1 LEYKELE
8 TLEKIESK
16 ISLARNALENIFPIW
31 NAIDRKRRDLEAQI
45 KILCDERD
53 ALRQGQMNFNDNF

>member
-1 LEYKELE
+1 MEYKELE
-8 TLEKIESK
+8 TLEKIELK

-45 KILCDERD
+45 KLLCDDRD
-53 ALRQGQMNFNDNF
+53 KLREGQLPFDESF